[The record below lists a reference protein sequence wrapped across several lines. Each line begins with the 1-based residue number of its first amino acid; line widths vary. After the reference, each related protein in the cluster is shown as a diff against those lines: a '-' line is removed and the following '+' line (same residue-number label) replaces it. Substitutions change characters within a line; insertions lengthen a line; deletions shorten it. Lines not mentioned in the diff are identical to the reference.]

1 MGRDIIDMVDIAIF
15 LGIVML
21 GCLTVLL
28 IGLTFLLMLMGW
40 DLAISLWDK
49 IKT

>member
-1 MGRDIIDMVDIAIF
+1 MGRDIINMVEIAIF

-21 GCLTVLL
+21 GCVTVLL
-28 IGLTFLLMLMGW
+28 IGLTFLLILMGW

>member
-21 GCLTVLL
+21 GCVTVLL

>member
-21 GCLTVLL
+21 GCVTVLL
-28 IGLTFLLMLMGW
+28 IGLTFLLVLMGW

>member
-21 GCLTVLL
+21 GCVTVLL
-28 IGLTFLLMLMGW
+28 IGLTFLLALMGW

>member
-21 GCLTVLL
+21 GCMTVLL

>member
-1 MGRDIIDMVDIAIF
+1 MGRDIIDMVDIALF

-21 GCLTVLL
+21 GCVTVLL
-28 IGLTFLLMLMGW
+28 IGLTFLLILMGW
-40 DLAISLWDK
+40 DLAISVWDK

>member
-21 GCLTVLL
+21 GCMTVLL
-28 IGLTFLLMLMGW
+28 IGLTFLLILMGW

>member
-21 GCLTVLL
+21 GCVTVLL
-28 IGLTFLLMLMGW
+28 IGLTFLLILMGW

>member
-1 MGRDIIDMVDIAIF
+1 MVDIALF

-21 GCLTVLL
+21 GCVTVLL
-28 IGLTFLLMLMGW
+28 IGLTFLLILMGW
-40 DLAISLWDK
+40 DLAISVWDK

>member
-21 GCLTVLL
+21 GCVTVLL

-40 DLAISLWDK
+40 DLAISVWDK

>member
-1 MGRDIIDMVDIAIF
+1 VGRDIIDMVDIALF

-21 GCLTVLL
+21 GCVTVLL
-28 IGLTFLLMLMGW
+28 IGLTFLLILMGW
-40 DLAISLWDK
+40 DLAISVWDK

>member
-1 MGRDIIDMVDIAIF
+1 MGGDIINMVESAMF
-15 LGIVML
+15 MGVVML
-21 GCLTVLL
+21 GCVTVLV
-28 IGLTFLLMLMGW
+28 IGLTMLLVLMGW

>member
-1 MGRDIIDMVDIAIF
+1 MGRDIINMVEIAIF

-21 GCLTVLL
+21 GCVTVLL
-28 IGLTFLLMLMGW
+28 IGLTFLLILMGC